1 MTKKRTRKS
10 HDTTT
15 RFTDKDHPHIV
26 LVGQPNC
33 GKSTIFNSVAGYKS
47 VSTNFP
53 GATVKYEKSH
63 VRIIGNVCD
72 LVDLPGIYSL
82 TSSDP
87 AAEEAKNYLLRRD
100 IDVIINV
107 ADASLLSRSLELTIQ
122 LLELNIP
129 MLLCLNMMDEAN
141 RKGII
146 IHLNKLS
153 KILHIPVVGTIGFHG
168 HGIKELFTAA
178 FNLTKS
184 KRHINPPLSLSKH
197 VEEVISQM
205 QEFLQR
211 ELDDNTPLNYRLY
224 AIKLLEDDPYF
235 MKVIKSTLSLI
246 ESKKTCQQ
254 QLSEPHG
261 HAADIVISS
270 ERHSLAMN
278 IFEKVANVRHAK
290 KSLKDSIDNI
300 IMHPFWGYVIMVSF
314 LYLFFNAIFKI
325 GQMTEGPLLSFF
337 ERTLSS
343 LANDLSS
350 HELMSKIS
358 AGVIQGI
365 AGGIGIVLPYLLPF
379 LLGMAII
386 EDIGYLPRI
395 AFLMDS
401 FMHKIGLHGSA
412 VIPGMLGFGCSV
424 PAVMATRILP
434 SPRDRFIAATVS
446 VLIPCSARMT
456 VIFGLVGFYLG
467 GTAALGIY
475 LLNIIVI
482 SITGTVM
489 SKLLPEDTPGMVMEM
504 PTYQK
509 PQVKIV
515 VLKTWLRI
523 KDFIYI
529 AWPLLIVGSLVLSI
543 AEWFHVDNLLNQICS
558 PITHLLGLPAAVGTT
573 LFFGILR
580 KELSMLMLFQALGT
594 SNVNDVLT
602 PVQIFVFTLFIVFYI
617 PCLATIG
624 VLVKE
629 TGWQKTLLTV
639 GTTILISLSLATS
652 ARFIAGFF

>member
-1 MTKKRTRKS
+1 M
-10 HDTTT
+10 
-15 RFTDKDHPHIV
+15 V

-53 GATVKYEKSH
+53 GATVKYAKSH
-63 VRIIGNVCD
+63 VRIIGHVCD

-87 AAEEAKNYLLRRD
+87 AAEEAKTYLLTRD

-146 IHLNKLS
+146 VHLQKLS
-153 KILHIPVVGTIGFHG
+153 KVLHIPVAETIGSHG

-178 FNLTKS
+178 FHLTKS
-184 KRHINPPLSLSKH
+184 RRRINPPLALSKH

-205 QEFLQR
+205 QEFLER
-211 ELDDNTPLNYRLY
+211 ELDGNARLNYRLY

-235 MKVIKSTLSLI
+235 TNKVIKSSPSLI
-246 ESKKTCQQ
+246 ETKKICQQ
-254 QLSEPHG
+254 KLSEPHG

-278 IFEKVANVRHAK
+278 IFEKVAVVRHAK

-300 IMHPFWGYVIMVSF
+300 IMHPFWGYVIMLSF

-325 GQMTEGPLLSFF
+325 GEMTEGPLLSFF
-337 ERTLSS
+337 ENTISS
-343 LANDLSS
+343 LANDSSS
-350 HELMSKIS
+350 HALMSKIS

-365 AGGIGIVLPYLLPF
+365 AGGIGIVLPYLFPF

-401 FMHKIGLHGSA
+401 FMHKVGLHGSA

-434 SPRDRFIAATVS
+434 SPRDRFIASTVS

-456 VIFGLVGFYLG
+456 VIFGLVGYYLG
-467 GTAALGIY
+467 GTAALAIY

-482 SITGTVM
+482 SITGAVI

-504 PTYQK
+504 PTYQR
-509 PQVKIV
+509 PQAKIV
-515 VLKTWLRI
+515 LLKTWLRI
-523 KDFIYI
+523 KDFVYI

-543 AEWFHVDNLLNQICS
+543 AEWYHVDNLLNQICS
-558 PITHLLGLPAAVGTT
+558 PLTDLLGLPAAVGTT

-594 SNVNDVLT
+594 SNVNEVLT

-629 TGWQKTLLTV
+629 TGWQKTLFTV

-652 ARFIAGFF
+652 ARFVAGLFLNP